1 MRKILVVITVFIF
14 ILFIG
19 CRKEATEPIINASM
33 PVYTTYEMGPNFVS
47 HIWSIAAQKDIYEED
62 LAKKISKK
70 SSEILPH
77 WYEFMYTH
85 KFDYLW
91 PQIFYYIPMVNNFDT
106 EELWM
111 TYFENWS
118 LAIREREIS
127 YVEAYFNKTTIK
139 RYLQDIFETT
149 SEKLWQEAYVN
160 QIEALE
166 EIKKLYINT
175 FKNYQKKIWPEVSQK
190 LHRKMF
196 AINEGIAQLSLL
208 ERWENQTKLD
218 FAYDQYKFSLI
229 FAQPDDFEYIHVK
242 QDTFVMPWA
251 LFKDPY
257 DYIEYMSQRLG
268 YTLLVQKDQYFNQV
282 YEENQDLSKHFNI
295 FEVVH
300 EVTEFTSSQYN
311 NLVMGYDTEIY
322 IDFLEDQPDYHALK
336 WTFVPLVSGSEIL
349 KDQLT
354 LFLEV
359 IKIDIPLERNGTL
372 YYRRTPFEKIYEN
385 EDWSLYYGPGQPLIG
400 KIDSN
405 IKLLTEG
412 PVSKPSFF
420 LPENMIAF
428 VMPYES
434 NRIANVYTMDLVQRQ
449 VLELFQL
456 DPEEGET
463 VKSVAYDKEGQLY
476 LIKGPAFGSFS
487 PGGKLY
493 KLDLVTK
500 SLEKIEIP
508 LEDKEEIVS
517 IHRLEDL
524 LYVRIIKLDPSYRI
538 DSERRVVIE
547 DE

>member
-1 MRKILVVITVFIF
+1 MRKTLVILTIFIS

-19 CRKEATEPIINASM
+19 CTKEASKPIINASM
-33 PVYTTYEMGPNFVS
+33 PVYTTYELGPNFVS

-70 SSEILPH
+70 TSEMLPH
-77 WYEFMYTH
+77 WYEFIYTH

-91 PQIFYYIPMVNNFDT
+91 PQIFYYIPMANDFDT
-106 EELWM
+106 EELWV
-111 TYFENWS
+111 TYFKNWS
-118 LAIREREIS
+118 LAINEREIS
-127 YVEAYFNKTTIK
+127 YVEGYFDKTTIK
-139 RYLQDIFETT
+139 RYINDIFDTT
-149 SEKLWQEAYVN
+149 SESLWQEVYVN

-166 EIKKLYINT
+166 EVEKLYIDT

-190 LHRKMF
+190 LHRKIF

-208 ERWENQTKLD
+208 ERWENQTKLE
-218 FAYDQYKFSLI
+218 FVKDQYKFSLI
-229 FAQPDDFEYIHVK
+229 FVQPDDFQYIHVK
-242 QDTFVMPWA
+242 QDTFVMPWE

-268 YTLLVQKDQYFNQV
+268 YTLLVQDNQYFNRV
-282 YEENQDLSKHFNI
+282 YEENKDLSKHFDI
-295 FEVVH
+295 FEIVH

-322 IDFLEDQPDYHALK
+322 LDFLDQEPDFHALK

-349 KDQLT
+349 RDHLT
-354 LFLEV
+354 LFLEGL
-359 IKIDIPLERNGTL
+359 KIDIPLERNGTI
-372 YYRRTPFEKIYEN
+372 YYRRTPYEKIYEV
-385 EDWSLYYGPGQPLIG
+385 DGWSLYYGPGQPLIE
-400 KIDSN
+400 KIDSKIN
-405 IKLLTEG
+405 LLTEG

-420 LPENMIAF
+420 MPDNKIAF

-434 NRIANVYTMDLVQRQ
+434 NRIANVFTMDLDQRQ
-449 VLELFQL
+449 VLEVFKL
-456 DPEEGET
+456 DPEEEET
-463 VKSVAYDKEGQLY
+463 VKSLAFDNAGQLY

-500 SLEKIEIP
+500 TLSEIEIP
-508 LEDKEEIVS
+508 LEDREEIVS
-517 IHRLEDL
+517 IHRLEDF
-524 LYVRIIKLDPSYRI
+524 LYVRIVKLDPSFRV